1 MLKLNVPF
9 CAYACLYYERNRPV
23 FKFKIMKVVGLDLSS
38 SRHSDKPRDRL
49 QSREIPIAGECLVQY
64 TQLRTER
71 NLIRIGKSRPIHK
84 QQQRISNG
92 KNF

>member
-38 SRHSDKPRDRL
+38 SRHSDKPR
-49 QSREIPIAGECLVQY
+49 QAAV
-64 TQLRTER
+64 ER
-71 NLIRIGKSRPIHK
+71 DTHCRRMPCPVHSVE
-84 QQQRISNG
+84 NG
-92 KNF
+92 KKPDSDW